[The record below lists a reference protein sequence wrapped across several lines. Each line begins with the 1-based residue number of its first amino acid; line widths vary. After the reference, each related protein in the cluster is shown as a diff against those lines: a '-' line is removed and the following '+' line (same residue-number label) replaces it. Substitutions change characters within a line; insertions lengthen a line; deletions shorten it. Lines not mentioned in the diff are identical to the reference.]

1 MDPMGRFQSYGSV
14 IQHEILIWCLQCL
27 TFSGLLVAETKVV
40 SRWGSLALGPKL
52 NSLGRDL
59 PLPASYVLVVHV
71 FRYDP
76 QINVFPSCGDPAK
89 TKPTTISNHE
99 PRYEAGMNPTN
110 IHFQPCLIHQL
121 LMALNL
127 LIIYDRKKSPF
138 VRLSNTCKI
147 AGYVKLWSKSTPSN
161 SETSALWQS

>member
-1 MDPMGRFQSYGSV
+1 MNRLSRSVVQHTLLSPLDDFGDPKGDLSCFMFHHVLSRAFYRIHVYGIVTYIYLHLADLYGKRRQIYVNLPYMDPMGRFQSYGSV
-14 IQHEILIWCLQCL
+14 IQHEILIRCLQCL

-89 TKPTTISNHE
+89 TNQ
-99 PRYEAGMNPTN
+99 
-110 IHFQPCLIHQL
+110 QP
-121 LMALNL
+121 
-127 LIIYDRKKSPF
+127 
-138 VRLSNTCKI
+138 
-147 AGYVKLWSKSTPSN
+147 
-161 SETSALWQS
+161 